1 MDALTKISPP
11 RVALLHA
18 LICLFILSSQHFIS
32 PRAAKAEDVTRYNS
46 EYAVTYDNNVNRAG
60 TAGTPMLADGFVS
73 YRWSRNKR
81 RQTSSSKRKFNG
93 TYFGADIYGSYSGLS
108 KVYLG
113 LSRNYQRRRSGN
125 FGVPTYS
132 WFADGRLEYF
142 PVSSMRNGVFFKFGG
157 ARRKQITDRINSY
170 SALTGR
176 YRISQ
181 GAVFDTL
188 DASLLFNIDY
198 ILARRKT
205 LYLALDIRQGDV
217 VASADPSTPAA
228 SYVISYAQAIEDDTA
243 FANQFAYRL
252 DASTLIYSLG
262 YNQVVGG
269 KGSLDFSLRA
279 IRSSTVGGFTY
290 DANQI
295 SIAYLKQL

>member
-1 MDALTKISPP
+1 MDALKKISPL
-11 RVALLHA
+11 RLASLHA
-18 LICLFILSSQHFIS
+18 LICLFILSSQNFIS
-32 PRAAKAEDVTRYNS
+32 PRAANAEDVTRYNS

-60 TAGTPMLADGFVS
+60 TAGTPLLVDGFVS
-73 YRWSRNKR
+73 YRWSRSNRRDTAYGKR
-81 RQTSSSKRKFNG
+81 HSK
-93 TYFGADIYGSYSGLS
+93 DIYIGTDIYTSYLGLS
-108 KVYLG
+108 KIYAG
-113 LSRNYQRRRSGN
+113 MSRNYQRRKSGS

-142 PVSSMRNGVFFKFGG
+142 PLSSMRNGLLLKFGG
-157 ARRKQITDRINSY
+157 ARRKQFTDRINFY

-188 DASLLFNIDY
+188 DASLLFNADY

-205 LYLALDIRQGDV
+205 LYIAVDIRQGDV

-228 SYVISYAQAIEDDTA
+228 SYVTTYAQAIEDDTV

-252 DASTLIYSLG
+252 DASTLIYSIG

-269 KGSLDFSLRA
+269 RGSLDFSLRA

-295 SIAYLKQL
+295 SFAYLKQL